1 MKKLL
6 LFLIIAIIFVSC
18 ETKTKDL
25 DDNIDTQN
33 QVEEL
38 KPIMVQLTLFYPN
51 QTIKQFLVKEDDVI
65 GNSGYVRFKYE
76 GENYYYN
83 GVYEYIK
90 LK

>member
-1 MKKLL
+1 
-6 LFLIIAIIFVSC
+6 
-18 ETKTKDL
+18 
-25 DDNIDTQN
+25 
-33 QVEEL
+33 
-38 KPIMVQLTLFYPN
+38 MVQLTLFYPN